1 MAGIVSPS
9 LLNEPNLIAE
19 RRRYFAYRIL
29 GFGFMLAALLL
40 SVLFVTHLT
49 SLVIAIGLFVADV
62 VALAGF
68 WVTFALRRRSFKRL
82 TGIRDEFNR
91 VHAGDRHIAED

>member
-9 LLNEPNLIAE
+9 SLNEPNLIAE

-29 GFGFMLAALLL
+29 GLGFMLAALSL

-49 SLVIAIGLFVADV
+49 SLVLAISLFAADV

-68 WVTFALRRRSFKRL
+68 WVTFALRRQSFKRL

-91 VHAGDRHIAED
+91 VHASDRPCKED